1 VNRDQYARMRAVED
15 RHWWYVG
22 TRAIARDVL
31 RGLRLPRGAR
41 VLDAGCGT
49 GGNLAML
56 GELGEVTGLDWSD
69 LALELAAARGS
80 AWLVRGSVA
89 ELPFA
94 PASFDLAT
102 SFEVLYHRA
111 VPDDVAA
118 LRELARVLR
127 PGGWLLL
134 RLPAYEWLRG
144 AHDEQVHTA
153 RRYTIEGLRAKLETA
168 GLRPRRLTHLNGLLL
183 PLAAA
188 KRVVERATGG
198 EGDDLGEIPPL
209 LDRAFRSALVAER
222 SMLRRRNLPFGVSVM
237 AVAQRGEEPDSR

>member
-1 VNRDQYARMRAVED
+1 MRAVED

-31 RGLRLPRGAR
+31 RGLKLPPCAC

-56 GELGEVTGLDWSD
+56 AEHGDVTGLDWSD
-69 LALELAAARGS
+69 LALELAAERGRAR
-80 AWLVRGSVA
+80 LVRGSVA
-89 ELPFA
+89 ALPFA

-144 AHDEQVHTA
+144 AHDEAVHTV
-153 RRYTIEGLRAKLETA
+153 RRYTIAGLRAKLVSA
-168 GLRPRRLTHLNGLLL
+168 GLRPRRLTHVNSLLL

-188 KRVVERATGG
+188 KRVVERTTGG
-198 EGDDLGEIPPL
+198 EGDDLGEIPAL
-209 LDRAFRSALVAER
+209 LDRVFRSAMAAER
-222 SMLRRRNLPFGVSVM
+222 GILRRRNLPFGVSVM
-237 AVAQRGEEPDSR
+237 ALAQRGEEPDNR